1 MPKFPRPAG
10 SISSVSVIQNEC
22 GPTWLSR
29 TASARV
35 AVKGRGATRMFEM
48 RSLQERV
55 PEGGLLPLVGQADDS
70 KSQWEAT
77 SQEVCSA
84 RRAKEEGGGRS
95 EFPERGF
102 GDKEK
107 QDGVTTPRRNAPYC
121 RSLRKHCVVLGYGEI
136 RDAPSPR
143 GARVA
148 ESVCAYVCRS
158 PCR

>member
-1 MPKFPRPAG
+1 MDAAAAHRGTATKEEVKTSVVSEVAQRREYFSDSMWVAIADGHRKYFRCIAGPKVHAEISVACG

-84 RRAKEEGGGRS
+84 RRAKEE
-95 EFPERGF
+95 
-102 GDKEK
+102 
-107 QDGVTTPRRNAPYC
+107 
-121 RSLRKHCVVLGYGEI
+121 
-136 RDAPSPR
+136 
-143 GARVA
+143 
-148 ESVCAYVCRS
+148 
-158 PCR
+158 